1 MSYIYYNPNPDR
13 KSVGDCVVRA
23 LSKAFNDSWESIY
36 VDLTMLGYNM
46 HDMPNSNAV
55 WGEYLRLN
63 GYRRYTIPNTCPN
76 CYTIKAFCIDNPY
89 GSYVIATGSHVV
101 YVENGNY
108 YDSSDSGNEVPIY
121 YWRKER

>member
-23 LSKAFNDSWESIY
+23 LSKAFKDSWENIY
-36 VDLTMLGYNM
+36 VDLSMLGYDM

-55 WGEYLRLN
+55 WGEYLKLN
-63 GYRRYTIPNTCPN
+63 GYRRYAIPNTCPN
-76 CYTIKAFCIDNPY
+76 CYTIRDFCVDNPH
-89 GSYVIATGSHVV
+89 GSFVIATGSHVV
-101 YVENGNY
+101 YVESGNY

-121 YWRKER
+121 YWRKEK